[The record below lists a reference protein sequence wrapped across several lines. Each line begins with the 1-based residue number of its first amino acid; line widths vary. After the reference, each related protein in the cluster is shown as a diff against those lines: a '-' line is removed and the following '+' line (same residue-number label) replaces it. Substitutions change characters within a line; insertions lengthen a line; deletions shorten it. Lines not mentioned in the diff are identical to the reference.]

1 MVILEKRV
9 AGVQEVA
16 LQRFVQRARRAA
28 GLSGMVNV
36 LITSSARMRI
46 LNREFRGKNK
56 PTDVLSFPTDQRSH
70 HKSREVA
77 GEIAICAD
85 IARQNAA
92 RLGHT
97 PAAEVCVLVLHG
109 MLHLAGLDHERDS
122 GDMARVE
129 SRLRQKLKL
138 PTSLIE
144 RNSALQTS
152 RRRRPKSSSGRRG
165 KR

>member
-9 AGVQEVA
+9 AGVQEAA
-16 LQRFVQRARRAA
+16 LQRFVLRARRAA
-28 GLSGMVNV
+28 GLAGAVNV
-36 LITSSARMRI
+36 LITSSARMRT

-56 PTDVLSFPTDQRSH
+56 PTDVLSFPTDQKSG

-77 GEIAICAD
+77 GEIAICAE
-85 IARQNAA
+85 IARQNAM

-97 PAAEVCVLVLHG
+97 PAEEVCVLVLHG
-109 MLHLAGLDHERDS
+109 MLHLAGLDHERDN

-144 RNSALQTS
+144 RTNAVASNC
-152 RRRRPKSSSGRRG
+152 RPRPKSSSGWRG
-165 KR
+165 TR